1 MYYNYTYMKHSFII
15 IVFIFRERYEFF
27 LSQHIRAI
35 FSQVATQDKGQASG
49 RSTTVLVHTSIS
61 LNNTL
66 DF

>member
-35 FSQVATQDKGQASG
+35 FSQVSHTGQGTGIRQEYNSL
-49 RSTTVLVHTSIS
+49 STHI
-61 LNNTL
+61 
-66 DF
+66 D